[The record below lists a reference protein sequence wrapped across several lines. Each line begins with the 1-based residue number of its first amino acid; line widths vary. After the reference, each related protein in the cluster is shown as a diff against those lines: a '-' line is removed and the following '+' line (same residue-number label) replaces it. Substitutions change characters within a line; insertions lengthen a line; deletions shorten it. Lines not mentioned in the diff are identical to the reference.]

1 MQTLMSLLLSYFSE
15 GFKTMY
21 LTTHD
26 KQDFYQHVGYCFCKP
41 VVSCGAQSSNLPKHF
56 VSIIFQVHY
65 SMLNSNICRFHL
77 AIFVDFIGRITP
89 KLCDFCFLIL
99 LQLEIFHFV
108 YWLKYNVQFVHFSLF
123 FSFFLFIIFVSK
135 NFNEFSVHLFHH
147 PIKNMNVNLRTIW
160 LKSVAIICYAH
171 SFFIGW
177 SWIHLDMSSNQVL
190 WDVMGSVHLY
200 MRCQGENSIL

>member
-77 AIFVDFIGRITP
+77 AIFVNFI
-89 KLCDFCFLIL
+89 
-99 LQLEIFHFV
+99 
-108 YWLKYNVQFVHFSLF
+108 
-123 FSFFLFIIFVSK
+123 
-135 NFNEFSVHLFHH
+135 
-147 PIKNMNVNLRTIW
+147 
-160 LKSVAIICYAH
+160 
-171 SFFIGW
+171 
-177 SWIHLDMSSNQVL
+177 
-190 WDVMGSVHLY
+190 
-200 MRCQGENSIL
+200 